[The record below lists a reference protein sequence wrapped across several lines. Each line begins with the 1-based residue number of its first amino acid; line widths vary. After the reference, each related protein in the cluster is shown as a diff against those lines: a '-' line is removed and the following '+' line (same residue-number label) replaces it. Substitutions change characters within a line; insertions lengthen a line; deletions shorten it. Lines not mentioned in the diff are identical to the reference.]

1 MEHILQFAVDIDDQ
15 KIINTIESNA
25 VKQVLDGMKIDI
37 LNRIFSKGYY
47 NSKAVDIDYQG
58 HVKLSPEAELSSFA
72 KNIIQNSINDL
83 KPEIINA
90 AADKLVESYK
100 RTKAWK
106 DRAEKELDI
115 CDLKQ
120 LNQVDDVDKLLAKRL
135 AEQKRYSHEDLG
147 ILGQ

>member
-15 KIINTIESNA
+15 KIVNAVESNA
-25 VKQVLDGMKIDI
+25 VKQIIDGIKIDI
-37 LNRIFSKGYY
+37 LNRIFTKGYY
-47 NSKAVDIDYQG
+47 NSNAVIIDAKG
-58 HVKLSPEAELSSFA
+58 VKLSPEAEFSGFA
-72 KNIIQNSINDL
+72 KNIIEDAIDDL

-106 DRAEKELDI
+106 DRAEKELDT
-115 CDLKQ
+115 CDIHQ
-120 LNQVDDVDKLLAKRL
+120 LNQVTDGVDKLLAEKL
-135 AEQKRYSHEDLG
+135 VEQKRYSHEDLG

>member
-15 KIINTIESNA
+15 KIINAVESNG
-25 VKQVLDGMKIDI
+25 VKQIIDGIKIDI

-47 NSKAVDIDYQG
+47 NSSAITTDSKGNI
-58 HVKLSPEAELSSFA
+58 KLSPEAGLSSFA
-72 KNIIQNSINDL
+72 KNIVQDAIDEL

-106 DRAEKELDI
+106 DRAQKELDI
-115 CDLKQ
+115 CNRDHAA
-120 LNQVDDVDKLLAKRL
+120 DVDKLLAERL

>member
-15 KIINTIESNA
+15 KIVNAVESNG
-25 VKQVLDGMKIDI
+25 VKQVIDGIKIDI

-47 NSKAVDIDYQG
+47 NSKAVDIDYRG

-72 KNIIQNSINDL
+72 KNIIQDAIEDL

-106 DRAEKELDI
+106 DRAEKELNN
-115 CDLKQ
+115 CNT
-120 LNQVDDVDKLLAKRL
+120 NQAAAVDKLLAERL

>member
-15 KIINTIESNA
+15 KIVNA
-25 VKQVLDGMKIDI
+25 VESKGVNQILNEIKIDI
-37 LNRIFSKGYY
+37 LNRIFTKGYY
-47 NSKAVDIDYQG
+47 KSKAVTIGMKGD
-58 HVKLSPEAELSSFA
+58 VELSPEAEFA
-72 KNIIQNSINDL
+72 GFAQKIIQDAINDL

-90 AADKLVESYK
+90 AADKLAESYK

-106 DRAEKELDI
+106 DRAEKELDT
-115 CDLKQ
+115 CDLNK
-120 LNQVDDVDKLLAKRL
+120 VADGVDKLLAERL